1 MNLFYVRYNN
11 KVLRSDLVHPKCLHV
26 DAFGNLQ
33 ICQGISL
40 GNVWERPLSEL
51 MKNYTAS
58 SHPGCGPLVRGGP
71 AALAQDLG
79 YVSPAGVADACHLCF
94 LARRSAIGRYPEI
107 LCPLQVYCVE

>member
-1 MNLFYVRYNN
+1 MNLFYMRYNN
-11 KVLRSDLVHPKCLHV
+11 KVLRSDLVHPKRLHV

-40 GNVWERPLSEL
+40 GNVRERPLSEL

-58 SHPGCGPLVRGGP
+58 SHPVCGPLVRGGP
-71 AALAQDLG
+71 AALAQDLE

-94 LARRSAIGRYPEI
+94 LARRSTIGRYLEI
-107 LCPLQVYCVE
+107 LCPLQVYCDE